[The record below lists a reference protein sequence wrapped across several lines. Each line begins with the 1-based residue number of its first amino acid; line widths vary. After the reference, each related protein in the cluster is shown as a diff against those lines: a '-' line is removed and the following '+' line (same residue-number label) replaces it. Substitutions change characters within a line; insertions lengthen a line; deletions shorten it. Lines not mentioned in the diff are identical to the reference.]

1 MVVFYTLLEV
11 VSSANPYQVEIT
23 SKTSSRP
30 FGMIFASLQGQMLAG
45 RLWVKH
51 DKHVPA
57 LPESATRLL
66 SIAGSS
72 RPKRHRR
79 SSL

>member
-51 DKHVPA
+51 D
-57 LPESATRLL
+57 
-66 SIAGSS
+66 
-72 RPKRHRR
+72 
-79 SSL
+79 